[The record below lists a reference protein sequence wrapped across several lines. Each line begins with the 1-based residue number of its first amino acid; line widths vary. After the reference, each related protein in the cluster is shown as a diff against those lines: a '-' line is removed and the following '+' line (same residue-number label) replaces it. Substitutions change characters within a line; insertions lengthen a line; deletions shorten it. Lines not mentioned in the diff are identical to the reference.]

1 MTRRWIRRRLRARRG
16 LSDLQGQLGTQQ
28 ARDVTDYALAQQDM
42 LTNYQ
47 LGQLALDYSPP
58 DANNPLGGRR
68 FQDRTTQLTQAQRE
82 QAFFGQD
89 VNAMKAFQ
97 ASGSGW
103 DPPQRPANEF
113 VSRRGCRIRCAA
125 GSGMTS
131 VAAAW
136 PGDGERLLMARVN
149 LHNSNALMAAY
160 HQSKTIRAATEAAAC
175 RVRASDPRLRCS
187 SATRRRDDRAGNL
200 DDGRF
205 RRPRAGASARAVCGD
220 RFKRSNPYRQAQ
232 HDSPRRIDRGELMAK
247 KKTRLAGR
255 RFADDAALQAIV
267 RYEPEE
273 SGLKALAQQARA
285 DYGVSV
291 RQAQTTGDL
300 TLQAAREAIPSVAN
314 IYDRA
319 GLDQAKT
326 ASLVSPELAALSGPG
341 AATLQRGGALEVAQQ
356 LGNLRAAKAA
366 ALEDLNTRAVA
377 ARQGQQYGILNARQ
391 KFSADMAKILGQSQ
405 SLQRQKGAF
414 TASTINSLLQSSL
427 ERQLSAR
434 NNARTTRTQ
443 GELEARSDAAG
454 AQQPALERH
463 RPGHGEADPRR
474 QARPEGAGQEAEVA
488 DTGAA
493 RRGEGSGV
501 VDPVVDPSEQ
511 GGLRVA
517 A

>member
-1 MTRRWIRRRLRARRG
+1 
-16 LSDLQGQLGTQQ
+16 
-28 ARDVTDYALAQQDM
+28 
-42 LTNYQ
+42 
-47 LGQLALDYSPP
+47 
-58 DANNPLGGRR
+58 
-68 FQDRTTQLTQAQRE
+68 
-82 QAFFGQD
+82 
-89 VNAMKAFQ
+89 
-97 ASGSGW
+97 
-103 DPPQRPANEF
+103 
-113 VSRRGCRIRCAA
+113 
-125 GSGMTS
+125 
-131 VAAAW
+131 
-136 PGDGERLLMARVN
+136 
-149 LHNSNALMAAY
+149 
-160 HQSKTIRAATEAAAC
+160 
-175 RVRASDPRLRCS
+175 
-187 SATRRRDDRAGNL
+187 
-200 DDGRF
+200 
-205 RRPRAGASARAVCGD
+205 
-220 RFKRSNPYRQAQ
+220 
-232 HDSPRRIDRGELMAK
+232 MAK
-247 KKTRLAGR
+247 KKTRARGS

-356 LGNLRAAKAA
+356 LGNLRSAKAA

-434 NNARTTRTQ
+434 NNARSTRASRANS
-443 GELEARSDAAG
+443 ARSATQSERNSIRSSGIDPDTGKPIPGGKLDPAAKKPKHGSVTATGKKLAPSGEHLKVRDNIAQGVRALRTLDPERNIAGWGPNGRLIEQGQDPITFHDPTTGKPIILPNG
-454 AQQPALERH
+454 APKVSPKIPAI
-463 RPGHGEADPRR
+463 GHIP
-474 QARPEGAGQEAEVA
+474 ARVALDLYYHGGITA
-488 DTGAA
+488 DTKRLLADAGYSVRQLGLAGRTA
-493 RRGEGSGV
+493 RRKPKPLV
-501 VDPVVDPSEQ
+501 PQLKNPFTA
-511 GGLRVA
+511 RVKG
-517 A
+517 

>member
-1 MTRRWIRRRLRARRG
+1 
-16 LSDLQGQLGTQQ
+16 
-28 ARDVTDYALAQQDM
+28 
-42 LTNYQ
+42 
-47 LGQLALDYSPP
+47 
-58 DANNPLGGRR
+58 
-68 FQDRTTQLTQAQRE
+68 
-82 QAFFGQD
+82 
-89 VNAMKAFQ
+89 
-97 ASGSGW
+97 
-103 DPPQRPANEF
+103 
-113 VSRRGCRIRCAA
+113 
-125 GSGMTS
+125 
-131 VAAAW
+131 
-136 PGDGERLLMARVN
+136 
-149 LHNSNALMAAY
+149 
-160 HQSKTIRAATEAAAC
+160 
-175 RVRASDPRLRCS
+175 
-187 SATRRRDDRAGNL
+187 
-200 DDGRF
+200 
-205 RRPRAGASARAVCGD
+205 
-220 RFKRSNPYRQAQ
+220 
-232 HDSPRRIDRGELMAK
+232 MAK
-247 KKTRLAGR
+247 KKTRARGA

-443 GELEARSDAAG
+443 AANSKRAQTQQERNSLRSSGIDPDTGKPIPGGKLDPKAPGKKPKLQTPAQHGAVKDQVSSIQSWIRQNRADYGSRHEMANDLVTGVPASTIKVDSKGKPLPAPVRDPGVPKAPSVLAASIALDLEFDGHVSRRNIAELHKRRLSLNQLGFKGAAG
-454 AQQPALERH
+454 TKP
-463 RPGHGEADPRR
+463 RPKPKPV
-474 QARPEGAGQEAEVA
+474 RPV
-488 DTGAA
+488 A
-493 RRGEGSGV
+493 RRRRGTSGAI
-501 VDPVVDPSEQ
+501 P
-511 GGLRVA
+511 GLGNISFGR
-517 A
+517 

>member
-1 MTRRWIRRRLRARRG
+1 
-16 LSDLQGQLGTQQ
+16 
-28 ARDVTDYALAQQDM
+28 
-42 LTNYQ
+42 
-47 LGQLALDYSPP
+47 
-58 DANNPLGGRR
+58 
-68 FQDRTTQLTQAQRE
+68 
-82 QAFFGQD
+82 
-89 VNAMKAFQ
+89 
-97 ASGSGW
+97 
-103 DPPQRPANEF
+103 
-113 VSRRGCRIRCAA
+113 
-125 GSGMTS
+125 
-131 VAAAW
+131 
-136 PGDGERLLMARVN
+136 
-149 LHNSNALMAAY
+149 
-160 HQSKTIRAATEAAAC
+160 
-175 RVRASDPRLRCS
+175 
-187 SATRRRDDRAGNL
+187 
-200 DDGRF
+200 
-205 RRPRAGASARAVCGD
+205 
-220 RFKRSNPYRQAQ
+220 
-232 HDSPRRIDRGELMAK
+232 MAK
-247 KKTRLAGR
+247 KKTRARGS

-405 SLQRQKGAF
+405 SLAAAEGRVHGFDDQLVAAVVAGA
-414 TASTINSLLQSSL
+414 A
-427 ERQLSAR
+427 LSR
-434 NNARTTRTQ
+434 NNARATRPLGRTQ
-443 GELEARSDAAG
+443 RGADAVG

-463 RPGHGEADPRR
+463 RPGHGEADPGR

-488 DTGAA
+488 DAGAA

-517 A
+517 ARDGERSGDRACRLRRSRSTARASRSRQKVRDPGVPKAPSQLAASIALDLEFDGHVSRRNIAELHKRRLSLNQLGFKGAAGTKPRRPEAEACACARRRRGTSGAIPGLGNISFGR